1 MGLSA
6 HKLKIGL
13 GGSCHWCTEAIFQSL
28 LGVSLVEQGWIT
40 ALNEPTPSEAIIVNY
55 DPAIITLHKLI
66 EIHLHTHSCTSTHSM
81 RQKYRSAIYAYS
93 KAQKQEAENSITRLQ
108 KYFDAPVITQVLL
121 FKSFKLNTPEYLNY
135 YFSNPDKPFCKNIIN
150 PKLQILLAKYTSVLD
165 PKKIILPRS

>member
-40 ALNEPTPSEAIIVNY
+40 ALSEPTPSEAIIVNY

-81 RQKYRSAIYAYS
+81 RQKYRSAIYTYS
-93 KAQKQEAENSITRLQ
+93 VAQKQAAENSIRQLQ
-108 KYFDAPVITQVLL
+108 EDFDDPVITEVLE
-121 FKSFKLNTPEYLNY
+121 FESFKLNTPEYLNY

-150 PKLQILLAKYTSVLD
+150 PKLQILLAKFMSALN
-165 PKKIILPRS
+165 PNKIS